1 MFSCFEFLMKSQET
15 NWTEFCITYRK
26 GFVEPQVNESPV
38 GAEGLLP
45 QVHERKGAVMWSG
58 L

>member
-1 MFSCFEFLMKSQET
+1 MKSQEP
-15 NWTEFCITYRK
+15 NCTEFCTTYRK

-45 QVHERKGAVMWSG
+45 QVHERMGAVMWVRTVRHG
-58 L
+58 Y

>member
-1 MFSCFEFLMKSQET
+1 MKSQEP
-15 NWTEFCITYRK
+15 NCTEFCTTYRK

-45 QVHERKGAVMWSG
+45 QVYERMGAVMWVRTVRHG
-58 L
+58 Y